1 MVKYSLF
8 RLFINCLL
16 AYLFIYIDVVIP
28 ESGTGPLGNRKWM
41 LIIIA
46 FYGTIQMF
54 IKACLAIYYH
64 WQWMLTDCRCWSD
77 KPMYEDRV
85 PHVNRYWKKMT
96 DDYIALTGRK

>member
-1 MVKYSLF
+1 MVIYF
-8 RLFINCLL
+8 RCRLFTNCLVT
-16 AYLFIYIDVVIP
+16 YLFIYIDVVIP

-41 LIIIA
+41 LIIIG
-46 FYGTIQMF
+46 FCGTIQFF